1 MKATSA
7 AAGWR
12 SSRRVTVPRLRAKS
26 ALAGG
31 RESPVRRQEAMV
43 GLLAI
48 PWLLTEAEILLLAA
62 YRHWLPPLQA
72 ADLISVEDDPATGD
86 RWAQIQWEHLPPALA
101 AGNIFGSSGELQ
113 VLRAAASLV
122 DGQPLNL
129 GDVAS
134 GLDRRGLALLLAAI
148 AHAGGSHEHREET
161 TDPTSGITH
170 LGDKV
175 PPLMA
180 WPPRT

>member
-1 MKATSA
+1 M
-7 AAGWR
+7 
-12 SSRRVTVPRLRAKS
+12 PRLRAKS

-62 YRHWLPPLQA
+62 FRHWLPLLQA

-86 RWAQIQWEHLPPALA
+86 RCAQIQWEHLQSALA
-101 AGNIFGSSGELQ
+101 TGDIFGSSGELR

-122 DGQPLNL
+122 DGQPINL

-134 GLDRRGLALLLAAI
+134 SWT
-148 AHAGGSHEHREET
+148 AGASPCCWPRS
-161 TDPTSGITH
+161 PTSAAATNTA
-170 LGDKV
+170 KR
-175 PPLMA
+175 PPT
-180 WPPRT
+180 PPAA

>member
-1 MKATSA
+1 M
-7 AAGWR
+7 
-12 SSRRVTVPRLRAKS
+12 PRLRAKS

-62 YRHWLPPLQA
+62 FRHWLPLLQA

-86 RWAQIQWEHLPPALA
+86 RCAQIQWEHLQSALA
-101 AGNIFGSSGELQ
+101 TGDIFGSSGELR

-122 DGQPLNL
+122 DGQPIKPRRRRLQ
-129 GDVAS
+129 
-134 GLDRRGLALLLAAI
+134 LDRRGLTLLLAAI
-148 AHAGGSHEHREET
+148 AHVGGSHEHREET
-161 TDPTSGITH
+161 TDPASGMT
-170 LGDKV
+170 LRGDKV
-175 PPLMA
+175 SPLAA
-180 WPPRT
+180 WPPRS